1 LEKNLNSKRIDFT
14 QKIYVIFS
22 LLFACCLIVQV
33 FFAGLAIF
41 VNPANWEKHL
51 FLVHLFGMYVPLFM
65 LILSF
70 VGKMPRWAIGE
81 SAGLIGL
88 IFVMYFTAN
97 ITQVNAYA
105 AAAHPVVAIVLI
117 SVSFMNVA
125 KGWRL
130 VFAGSRKSMP
140 QKK

>member
-1 LEKNLNSKRIDFT
+1 MEKNLDSKRIHIA

-22 LLFACCLIVQV
+22 LLYACCLIVQV

-51 FLVHLFGMYVPLFM
+51 FFVHLFGMYIPLFM

-81 SAGLIGL
+81 SAGFIGL
-88 IFVMYFTAN
+88 IFAMYFTAN

-125 KGWRL
+125 KGWRF
-130 VFAGSRKSMP
+130 VFTGDRKSIP
-140 QKK
+140 QEK